1 MTPVIAFAN
10 GKGGSGKTTTA
21 VSLGAAWAE
30 AQKRVLLVDLDPQGS
45 ATKWIAVD
53 QDDGRAWADVLTDWP
68 DRGSLRDVAQPSRVP
83 GLDIIRSGRWLSRA
97 ARGLLR
103 EPGGE
108 RVLPDLVRRDAGTW
122 DAILIDPPPAIDFL
136 TLAALASATYLVIPV
151 ELTPMGLDGVP
162 EILSAVEQAHKR
174 LGNPDLALLAVVPC
188 RYRAGTILSR
198 DAEASLRQRFA
209 EKVTH
214 RTVHENVRLAEAPS
228 AQESVFAY
236 APGSRGA
243 HDYRA
248 VVDELTARAFGQEV
262 TIGAR

>member
-1 MTPVIAFAN
+1 MTPIIAFAN

-30 AQKRVLLVDLDPQGS
+30 AQKRVLLIDLDPQGS
-45 ATKWIAVD
+45 ASKWIAVD

-68 DRGSLRDVAQPSRVP
+68 DAGGLADVARPSRVA
-83 GLDIIRSGRWLSRA
+83 GLDVVQSGRWLSRA

-108 RVLPDLVRRDAGTW
+108 RVLPDLVRRGSAAW
-122 DAILIDPPPAIDFL
+122 DAVLIDAPPAIDFL
-136 TLAALASATYLVIPV
+136 TLAALASATHLVIPV

-162 EILSAVEQAHKR
+162 EILSAVEQARKR
-174 LGNPDLALLAVVPC
+174 LGNPELALLAVVPC

-209 EKVTH
+209 ERVTE
-214 RTVHENVRLAEAPS
+214 RTVRENVRIAEAPS
-228 AQESVFAY
+228 AQESVFTY
-236 APGSRGA
+236 APGSKGTE
-243 HDYRA
+243 DYHA
-248 VVDELTARAFGQEV
+248 VVDELTARAFGHEV
-262 TIGAR
+262 SIGAR